1 MESNDFLRMEG
12 EKVALVLD
20 EKDNVAVVLADVN
33 SGETCIIRGH
43 GAEYALQAMENVPF
57 GHKVA
62 LTALKPGDS
71 IRKYGEEIG
80 VAREAI
86 PQGGWIHSHNLYC
99 ERGM

>member
-12 EKVALVLD
+12 RKVALVLD
-20 EKDNVAVVLADVN
+20 EADNVAVVLADVAE
-33 SGETCIIRGH
+33 GERCIIRGP
-43 GAEYALQAMENVPF
+43 GEEYDLAAAENIPF

-62 LTALKPGDS
+62 LTSFGKGDS

-80 VAREAI
+80 VARGAI
-86 PQGGWIHSHNLYC
+86 PRGGWIHSHNLYC